1 MYKFLKKININLN
14 IFLILILFLILCKST
29 DIFRKF
35 YNIAHE
41 DLNIRQQNAYDFCD
55 YTGNGYIF
63 YIKKKFNI
71 KKTPIIKNNFK
82 VPNQNWIFYNLDNE
96 IDKNKLILLNQAD
109 EKKLK
114 SNLSK
119 FKIVDSFQNR
129 CFFLE
134 KI

>member
-1 MYKFLKKININLN
+1 MYKFLKKKKINLN
-14 IFLILILFLILCKST
+14 FLLILILFLILCKST
-29 DIFRKF
+29 DAFRKS
-35 YNIAHE
+35 YYIVYE
-41 DLNIRQQNAYDFCD
+41 DINIRQQKAYDFCD
-55 YTGNGYIF
+55 YTDNGYIF

-71 KKTPIIKNNFK
+71 KKTPIIKNNFR

-96 IDKNKLILLNQAD
+96 IDKNKLILLNQTD
-109 EKKLK
+109 QKKIK

-119 FKIVDSFQNR
+119 FKIVDSYENR

>member
-1 MYKFLKKININLN
+1 MYKFLKKIKINLN

-96 IDKNKLILLNQAD
+96 IDKNKLILLNQTD
-109 EKKLK
+109 QKKIK

-119 FKIVDSFQNR
+119 FKIVDSYENR

>member
-96 IDKNKLILLNQAD
+96 IDKNKLILINQTD
-109 EKKLK
+109 QKKIK

-119 FKIVDSFQNR
+119 FKIVDSYENR

>member
-1 MYKFLKKININLN
+1 MYKFLKKIKINLN

-29 DIFRKF
+29 DTFRKF
-35 YNIAHE
+35 YNIAYE

-96 IDKNKLILLNQAD
+96 IDKNKLILLNQTD
-109 EKKLK
+109 QKKIK

-119 FKIVDSFQNR
+119 FKIVDSYENR

>member
-1 MYKFLKKININLN
+1 MYKFLKKIKINLN

-29 DIFRKF
+29 DTFRKF

-96 IDKNKLILLNQAD
+96 IDKNKLILLNQTD
-109 EKKLK
+109 QKKIK

-119 FKIVDSFQNR
+119 FKIVDSYENR

>member
-14 IFLILILFLILCKST
+14 IFSILILFLILCKST
-29 DIFRKF
+29 DTFKKF
-35 YNIAHE
+35 YNIANE

-71 KKTPIIKNNFK
+71 KKTPIIKNNFS

-96 IDKNKLILLNQAD
+96 IDKNKLILLNQTD
-109 EKKLK
+109 QKKIK

-119 FKIVDSFQNR
+119 FKIVDSYENR